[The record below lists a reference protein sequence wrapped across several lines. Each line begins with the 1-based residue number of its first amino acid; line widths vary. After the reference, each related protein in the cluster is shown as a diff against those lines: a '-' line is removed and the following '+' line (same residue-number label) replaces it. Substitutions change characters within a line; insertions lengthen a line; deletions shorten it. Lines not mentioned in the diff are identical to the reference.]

1 MEVTVSRSYRKPWVK
16 DHNKGM
22 KAFANNVVKQAKDV
36 PNGMA
41 YKKFFDRYSI
51 CDFRWYED
59 KPYRLGDRIEGL
71 HGRYGGEYERI
82 PLRWN
87 KWARK

>member
-1 MEVTVSRSYRKPWVK
+1 MGVTVSRSYRKPWVK

-22 KAFANNVVKQAKDV
+22 KAFANNVVKQAKNV

-51 CDFRWYED
+51 CDYRWYQETD
-59 KPYRLGDRIEGL
+59 SR
-71 HGRYGGEYERI
+71 YERVNGKWEWVLL
-82 PLRWN
+82 PWN
-87 KWARK
+87 RGSCK